1 MGFLGLPSLSL
12 MLMLITDKMLS
23 LLARSWHQAQVLKQM
38 NFISNSWHAGSGQLA
53 LGISLSRPVARLER
67 ARTYAQCKRT
77 SFTCLCPIQSHV
89 ATCLPDQSCTA
100 LNPLRKSTEALC
112 IPTAPQHQLS
122 ELLLVY
128 SLMHTCPDRIDKI
141 DYFRICQNVGILCIF
156 RSIKYNCQ
164 YTTAHQHQILY

>member
-1 MGFLGLPSLSL
+1 MLAVDGWPWESRCPGLWPGWREQELMPSASIL
-12 MLMLITDKMLS
+12 
-23 LLARSWHQAQVLKQM
+23 H
-38 NFISNSWHAGSGQLA
+38 
-53 LGISLSRPVARLER
+53 SRL
-67 ARTYAQCKRT
+67 
-77 SFTCLCPIQSHV
+77 FPIQSHV

-128 SLMHTCPDRIDKI
+128 SLMPTCPDRIDKI
-141 DYFRICQNVGILCIF
+141 DYFRICQNVGLLCIF